1 MLAKSKRL
9 ESSYVADG
17 NIKFSH
23 GEKLAIPQ
31 QVEQRVT
38 I

>member
-1 MLAKSKRL
+1 MLARSKRL
-9 ESSYVADG
+9 ESSYIADG
-17 NIKFSH
+17 NIKFSN

-31 QVEQRVT
+31 KVEQRVT